1 MQRVSSDTLTC
12 LLTAVQC
19 TFGCFRKLLLY
30 WAFCNKTN
38 YYPLSRNFCF
48 KNSIYATILCLQCIK
63 NEIPFL
69 LSSIEQ
75 IKLNQSNNQ
84 VMLCLGVKLAK
95 KFSLIVFD
103 GQTHFIID
111 QDCDFLLGVLD
122 FLFGFV

>member
-12 LLTAVQC
+12 LLTAVRC

-38 YYPLSRNFCF
+38 YYPLSRNLA
-48 KNSIYATILCLQCIK
+48 YAKILCLHCIK
-63 NEIPFL
+63 NEISIL
-69 LSSIEQ
+69 KSSIEQ

-84 VMLCLGVKLAK
+84 VMSCLGVKLAK

-103 GQTHFIID
+103 GQNHFISD

-122 FLFGFV
+122 FLFAFV